1 MLYVICGQTCAGKDT
16 VIRNLLENNKRLKRI
31 ISYTTRPP
39 RIHEVHGV
47 DYWFEPDNSKSV
59 GGLCIKTY
67 KSAKGNWT
75 YWFDKSEI
83 KHALK
88 SSKDMYICITDAEG
102 AYELQEMGAVII
114 YIYAPFIVR
123 LERYFKRESKNTIP
137 DYEEVIRRMLA
148 DYKAFEKLEQEAI
161 CDKEIFFIDT
171 ATTSKVAAIEAA
183 TVYMIANTKSN
194 C

>member
-16 VIRNLLENNKRLKRI
+16 VIRNLLENNKELKRI

-39 RIHEVHGV
+39 RVHEVHGV

-114 YIYAPFIVR
+114 
-123 LERYFKRESKNTIP
+123 
-137 DYEEVIRRMLA
+137 
-148 DYKAFEKLEQEAI
+148 
-161 CDKEIFFIDT
+161 
-171 ATTSKVAAIEAA
+171 
-183 TVYMIANTKSN
+183 
-194 C
+194 